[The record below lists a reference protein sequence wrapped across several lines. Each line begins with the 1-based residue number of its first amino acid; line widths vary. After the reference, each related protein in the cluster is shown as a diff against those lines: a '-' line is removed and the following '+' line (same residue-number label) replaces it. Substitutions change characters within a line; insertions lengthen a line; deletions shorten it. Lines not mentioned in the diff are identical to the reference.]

1 MAALLGVGV
10 RGALAQRILFFAT
23 LSVAAMLM
31 FAFPAL
37 AQGEDLPPGG
47 NPLDPPG
54 GARAPSKEGP
64 PEGKTQ
70 KGQLPEKPQN
80 DRPQNDRPPENK
92 VENNKELLEAGGDL
106 PTRQGT
112 DAGEVSEDSGRFPL
126 WRVAGMILSAGVFV
140 FSVYRL
146 LNTSQRRSWWRTF
159 LGLE

>member
-1 MAALLGVGV
+1 MAGVFGVGV

-31 FAFPAL
+31 FASPAL
-37 AQGEDLPPGG
+37 AQGEDL
-47 NPLDPPG
+47 PPG

-80 DRPQNDRPPENK
+80 DRPPENK
-92 VENNKELLEAGGDL
+92 AENNKELLEAGGDL
-106 PTRQGT
+106 PPRQGT

-140 FSVYRL
+140 FSAYRL
-146 LNTSQRRSWWRTF
+146 LNTSQQQRSWLHRF
-159 LGLE
+159 FFGP

>member
-1 MAALLGVGV
+1 M

-37 AQGEDLPPGG
+37 AQDFPPGG
-47 NPLDPPG
+47 NPGDPPG
-54 GARAPSKEGP
+54 DRAPSKEGP

-80 DRPQNDRPPENK
+80 ERPPENK
-92 VENNKELLEAGGDL
+92 AQNNKELLEAGGDL
-106 PTRQGT
+106 PTSQGT

-126 WRVAGMILSAGVFV
+126 WRIAGMILSAGVFV

-146 LNTSQRRSWWRTF
+146 LNTSQQRS
-159 LGLE
+159 

>member
-1 MAALLGVGV
+1 MAGVFGVGV

-23 LSVAAMLM
+23 LSVAALLM
-31 FAFPAL
+31 FASPAL
-37 AQGEDLPPGG
+37 AQGEDL
-47 NPLDPPG
+47 PPG

-80 DRPQNDRPPENK
+80 DRPPENK
-92 VENNKELLEAGGDL
+92 AENNKELLEAGGDL

-146 LNTSQRRSWWRTF
+146 LNTSQQQRSWLHRF
-159 LGLE
+159 FFGP

>member
-1 MAALLGVGV
+1 VAGVLGVGV

-23 LSVAAMLM
+23 LLSVAAMLM
-31 FAFPAL
+31 FASPAL
-37 AQGEDLPPGG
+37 AQGEDL
-47 NPLDPPG
+47 PPG

-80 DRPQNDRPPENK
+80 ERPPENK
-92 VENNKELLEAGGDL
+92 AENNKELLEAGGDL

-146 LNTSQRRSWWRTF
+146 LNTSQQRSWLQRF
-159 LGLE
+159 FGLE

>member
-1 MAALLGVGV
+1 MAGVFGVGV

-23 LSVAAMLM
+23 LSVAALLM
-31 FAFPAL
+31 FASPAL
-37 AQGEDLPPGG
+37 AQGEDL
-47 NPLDPPG
+47 PPG

-80 DRPQNDRPPENK
+80 DRPPENK
-92 VENNKELLEAGGDL
+92 AENNKELLEAGGDL
-106 PTRQGT
+106 PPRQGT

-146 LNTSQRRSWWRTF
+146 LNTSQQQRSWLHRF
-159 LGLE
+159 FFGP

>member
-1 MAALLGVGV
+1 MAGVLGVGV
-10 RGALAQRILFFAT
+10 REALAQRILFFAT
-23 LSVAAMLM
+23 LSVAALLM
-31 FAFPAL
+31 FASPAL
-37 AQGEDLPPGG
+37 AQGEDL
-47 NPLDPPG
+47 PPG

-80 DRPQNDRPPENK
+80 DDRPPENK
-92 VENNKELLEAGGDL
+92 AENNKELLEAGGDL

-146 LNTSQRRSWWRTF
+146 LNTSQQQRSWLHRFF
-159 LGLE
+159 LGS

>member
-23 LSVAAMLM
+23 LSVAALLM
-31 FAFPAL
+31 FASPAL
-37 AQGEDLPPGG
+37 AQGEDL
-47 NPLDPPG
+47 PPG

-80 DRPQNDRPPENK
+80 DRPPENK
-92 VENNKELLEAGGDL
+92 AENNKELLEAGGDL
-106 PTRQGT
+106 PPRQGT

-146 LNTSQRRSWWRTF
+146 LNTSQQQRSWLHRF
-159 LGLE
+159 FFGP

>member
-1 MAALLGVGV
+1 MAGVFGVGV
-10 RGALAQRILFFAT
+10 RGALAQRILFFGT

-31 FAFPAL
+31 FASPTL
-37 AQGEDLPPGG
+37 AQGEDLPPGD
-47 NPLDPPG
+47 NPVDLPG
-54 GARAPSKEGP
+54 DRAPSKEGP

-92 VENNKELLEAGGDL
+92 AENNKELLEAGGDL

-112 DAGEVSEDSGRFPL
+112 DAGEVSSDSGRFPL

-146 LNTSQRRSWWRTF
+146 LNTSQRRT
-159 LGLE
+159 